1 MSIRIAQYPLVA
13 SAPLVMGAC
22 MTLSILLFSII
33 ILLLYL
39 KSNSELT
46 MLHRIQSCMRVLVV
60 SQTAFTVAAVVVL
73 FTSVAPSGPSST
85 TFTRIISAR
94 QAADVLKAAGATLCA
109 GYAFFATEHQAFRWV
124 ALIGAVMMAVVDA
137 LDITATG
144 QLIGLFQA
152 SRRESSAGDDTTRA
166 FAVRALRVQYAAKVF
181 SFFAWLLTMQI
192 IGCLMH
198 ALGWFVL
205 SELPNDEEIAGHLKE
220 LARATIARRVQE
232 KHSRGRFEGTG
243 GNRLFSP
250 TNKLEVTWDK
260 VTDEAIGRENRE
272 SYPIST
278 NPRGRIPPEV
288 QKELCQLLLKMGV
301 TRHQIYE
308 VLEEDDN
315 N

>member
-1 MSIRIAQYPLVA
+1 
-13 SAPLVMGAC
+13 
-22 MTLSILLFSII
+22 MTLSVLLFSII

-46 MLHRIQSCMRVLVV
+46 MLHRVQGCMRVLVV
-60 SQTAFTVAAVVVL
+60 SQTVFTVAAVVIL
-73 FTSVAPSGPSST
+73 STSVAPSGPSST
-85 TFTRIISAR
+85 AFTSIISAR
-94 QAADVLKAAGATLCA
+94 QAADVLKAAGATLFA
-109 GYAFFATEHQAFRWV
+109 GYAFFATEHHVFRWV
-124 ALIGAVMMAVVDA
+124 ALVGAFIMAIVDA
-137 LDITATG
+137 VDITAIG

-152 SRRESSAGDDTTRA
+152 SRREFNAGDDTSRA

-205 SELPNDEEIAGHLKE
+205 NELPNDEEIAGHLKE
-220 LARATIARRVQE
+220 LARATVARRVQE
-232 KHSRGRFEGTG
+232 KQSPERFEGTG

-260 VTDEAIGRENRE
+260 MTDETIGRENRE

-278 NPRGRIPPEV
+278 NPRGSIPPEV
-288 QKELCQLLLKMGV
+288 QKELRQVLLKMGV
-301 TRHQIYE
+301 KRNQIYE
-308 VLEEDDN
+308 VLEDEDN